1 MFLRKTP
8 RKKDGKTHDYWSV
21 VENKRVACG
30 RVVQRHVLY
39 LGEINSTQAAV
50 WRKAIEV
57 LDDDVGHPRTMAL
70 FPEDR
75 CAGIAPDA
83 SIVQLRLSDMRLC
96 RPRQWGACWLAGQ
109 LWQAL
114 QLDRFWA
121 DHLPPSRKGT
131 RWDQVLQVLVSYRL
145 IAPGS
150 EWKLHRDWF
159 GRSAMADL
167 LGADFGLAESHKLY
181 ACHDFL
187 LQHKDAL
194 FSHLTARWRDLF
206 NANFDVLLYDLT
218 STYFE
223 INASDVAGGDKRR
236 HGYSRD
242 KRPDCPQV
250 VIALVVTPDGL
261 PLAYEVLPG
270 NTADCT
276 TLRMFLARIEQQ
288 YGRARRI
295 WVMDRGI
302 PTEAVLA
309 EMRASDPPV
318 QYLVGTPKGRLS
330 RVEKQ
335 LLAKPWQE
343 ARPGVSVKLLDEDG
357 ELYVFAESAARVSKE
372 RAMRRRQLKWL
383 WKRLRELAA
392 MEVPREEMLM
402 KLGAAR
408 ARAPTAWRL
417 VDIEMDKESAMF
429 IYALNRLKLRRI
441 RQREGRYLLRT
452 NLTEN
457 DPALLWQYL
466 HAARCCR
473 TGVQGPEGRPGDTA
487 SLPSG
492 STQGRSSYLHCVFGL
507 LPADH
512 VAASPACPGTWADRA
527 ECSREVRSRSDDRRS
542 SADHRRTR
550 AAAHSLHPAGA
561 GTQAPDPAAQA
572 QFAAAATTADH
583 LPHGFQTPRVVQT
596 FPTNPLIGNGRET
609 ENTPIREDGLTV
621 LPLTGLAAT
630 APSIAAAS
638 EHRSS
643 AVVHAFQRE
652 HPCPSTGA
660 CPGYVKDHIHPL
672 ARLRGFASLMHRFQP
687 RSL

>member
-1 MFLRKTP
+1 MFLRKTR
-8 RKKDGKTHDYWSV
+8 RKKDGKTHEYWSV
-21 VENKRVACG
+21 VENKRVAGG

-39 LGEINSTQAAV
+39 LGEINSSQAAV

-57 LDDDVGHPRTMAL
+57 LDEDAGHSRTMAL

-75 CAGIAPDA
+75 CGGIAPDA
-83 SIVQLRLSDMRLC
+83 SVVQLRLSEMRLC

-121 DHLPPSRKGT
+121 TRLPPSRKGT
-131 RWDQVLQVLVSYRL
+131 QWDQILQVLVVYRL

-159 GRSAMADL
+159 GKSAMADL
-167 LGADFGLAESHKLY
+167 LGADFGLAEAHKLY
-181 ACHDFL
+181 ACHDHL

-194 FSHLTARWRDLF
+194 FSHLMARWRDLF

-223 INASDVAGGDKRR
+223 INASDVAEGDKRR

-276 TLRMFLARIEQQ
+276 TLRMFLARIERQ
-288 YGRARRI
+288 YGRARRV

-302 PTEAVLA
+302 PTDAVLA

-318 QYLVGTPKGRLS
+318 QYLVGTPKGRLT
-330 RVEKQ
+330 RLEKQ

-343 ARPGVSVKLLDEDG
+343 ARPGVSVKLLAEDD
-357 ELYVFAESAARVSKE
+357 ELYVYAESIDRVSKE

-392 MEVPREEMLM
+392 MEVRREEMLM

-417 VDIEMDKESAMF
+417 VDIAMDKTGAGFS
-429 IYALNRLKLRRI
+429 YALNRQKLRQI
-441 RQREGRYLLRT
+441 RRREGRYLLRT

-457 DPALLWQYL
+457 DPALLWQHYIQLVAVEQAFKSLKGDLAIRPLFHQEERRIEAHIFVAFLAYCLQITLQRRL
-466 HAARCCR
+466 HALAPGLTARSALEKFAA
-473 TGVQGPEGRPGDTA
+473 VQMIDVHLPTTDGRELLLTRYTQPEPELQLLIQQLKL
-487 SLPSG
+487 SLPPQPPPRIA
-492 STQGRSSYLHCVFGL
+492 TGR
-507 LPADH
+507 LP
-512 VAASPACPGTWADRA
+512 S
-527 ECSREVRSRSDDRRS
+527 
-542 SADHRRTR
+542 
-550 AAAHSLHPAGA
+550 
-561 GTQAPDPAAQA
+561 
-572 QFAAAATTADH
+572 
-583 LPHGFQTPRVVQT
+583 
-596 FPTNPLIGNGRET
+596 
-609 ENTPIREDGLTV
+609 
-621 LPLTGLAAT
+621 
-630 APSIAAAS
+630 
-638 EHRSS
+638 
-643 AVVHAFQRE
+643 
-652 HPCPSTGA
+652 
-660 CPGYVKDHIHPL
+660 HPL
-672 ARLRGFASLMHRFQP
+672 
-687 RSL
+687 

>member
-1 MFLRKTP
+1 MFLRKTQ

-21 VENKRVACG
+21 VENKRVAGG

-39 LGEINSTQAAV
+39 LGEINSSQATV

-57 LDDDVGHPRTMAL
+57 LDDDAGEPRTMAL
-70 FPEDR
+70 FSEDR
-75 CAGIAPDA
+75 CAGLASDA
-83 SIVQLRLSDMRLC
+83 SVVRLRLSEMRLC

-114 QLDRFWA
+114 HLDRFWA
-121 DHLPPSRKGT
+121 ARLPPSRKGT
-131 RWDQVLQVLVSYRL
+131 PWDQVLQVLVSYRL

-159 GRSAMADL
+159 GNSAMADL
-167 LGADFGLAESHKLY
+167 LGADFGLAEAHKLY
-181 ACHDFL
+181 ACHDLL
-187 LQHKDAL
+187 LQHKADL
-194 FSHLTARWRDLF
+194 FSHLMARWRDLF
-206 NANFDVLLYDLT
+206 NTNFDVLLYDLT

-223 INASDVAGGDKRR
+223 INASDVAEGDKRR

-288 YGRARRI
+288 YGRAQRV

-309 EMRASDPPV
+309 EMRGSDPPV

-330 RVEKQ
+330 RLEKQ

-343 ARPGVSVKLLDEDG
+343 ARPGVSVKLLAEDG
-357 ELYVFAESAARVSKE
+357 ELYVFAESVERVSKE

-417 VDIEMDKESAMF
+417 VDIAMDKAGARFS
-429 IYALNRLKLRRI
+429 YTLNRPKLRRI
-441 RQREGRYLLRT
+441 RRREGRYLLRT

-457 DPALLWQYL
+457 DPALLWQYYTQLVAVEEAFKNLKGDLAIRPIFHQDERRVEAHIFIAFLAYCLQITLQRRL
-466 HAARCCR
+466 HALAPGLTAR
-473 TGVQGPEGRPGDTA
+473 
-487 SLPSG
+487 
-492 STQGRSSYLHCVFGL
+492 
-507 LPADH
+507 
-512 VAASPACPGTWADRA
+512 
-527 ECSREVRSRSDDRRS
+527 
-542 SADHRRTR
+542 SA
-550 AAAHSLHPAGA
+550 LEK
-561 GTQAPDPAAQA
+561 
-572 QFAAAATTADH
+572 FAAVQMIDVQPTTD
-583 LPHGFQTPRVVQT
+583 
-596 FPTNPLIGNGRET
+596 GRELLMT
-609 ENTPIREDGLTV
+609 RYTQPEPELQLLIQQLRLQ
-621 LPLTGLAAT
+621 LP
-630 APSIAAAS
+630 PQPPPRIA
-638 EHRSS
+638 SS
-643 AVVHAFQRE
+643 SVPR
-652 HPCPSTGA
+652 
-660 CPGYVKDHIHPL
+660 HPL
-672 ARLRGFASLMHRFQP
+672 
-687 RSL
+687 